1 MSYRAADGLSEEL
14 IRDISRRK
22 NEPDWML
29 DFRLKSLKIY
39 HQMHIP
45 GWGPDLSG
53 LDIAHISNYV
63 KPEGKMVSSWNEVPA
78 DIRQSFEDLGIPEAE
93 REGLAGVGAQY
104 DSELVYHNIKNE
116 ISKTGVVYLG
126 IEEAMNHPEYGKI
139 FAEHFMKLVPP
150 DDHKFA
156 ALHGALW
163 SGGSFVYVPKD
174 VSVEFPLQ
182 SYYRFNAPG
191 AGQFEH
197 TLIIL
202 EEGADLH
209 FIEGCSAPKY
219 NVANLHAGCVE
230 IFVGKNA
237 HIKYSTVESWSKNMY
252 NLNTKRAIVE
262 EGGKVEWVTGS
273 FGSQVSMLYPMGI
286 LNGRGAG
293 MEYTGVSLADT
304 GQDLDTGAKVVITAP
319 DCYALINSKSIAKGS
334 GKNTFRS
341 LVKVL
346 DSAKNSRVFMDC
358 KSLIM
363 NSGART
369 DTIPVFDVR
378 TQSADVAHEASVG
391 RISEEQINY
400 LRTRG
405 LSEDTAKSLIVQG
418 FAADI
423 TKELPVEYAVEM
435 NNYLK
440 LSVEKNL

>member
-1 MSYRAADGLSEEL
+1 MSYRAADGLNEAL

-22 NEPDWML
+22 NEPEWML
-29 DFRLKSLKIY
+29 DFRLKCLEMY
-39 HQMHIP
+39 HQIDTP
-45 GWGPDLSG
+45 SWGPDLSG

-63 KPEGKMVSSWNEVPA
+63 QPDSKMVSSWEEVPVE
-78 DIRQSFEDLGIPEAE
+78 IRQSFEDLGIPEAE

-104 DSELVYHNIKNE
+104 DSELVYHNIKQATA
-116 ISKTGVVYLG
+116 KTGVVYLG
-126 IEEAMNHPEYGKI
+126 IEEALNHPKYTEVFK
-139 FAEHFMKLVPP
+139 EHFMQLVPP
-150 DDHKFA
+150 SDHKFA

-163 SGGSFVYVPKD
+163 SGGSFVYVPKNT
-174 VSVEFPLQ
+174 SVEFPLQ

-202 EEGADLH
+202 DEGADLH
-209 FIEGCSAPKY
+209 FIEGCSAPRY

-230 IFVGKNA
+230 IFVGKSA

-252 NLNTKRAIVE
+252 NLNTKRAIVA
-262 EGGKVEWVTGS
+262 EGGKIEWVSGS
-273 FGSQVSMLYPMGI
+273 FGSRVSMLYPMGI

-293 MEYTGVSLADT
+293 MEYTGVSLAGSD
-304 GQDLDTGAKVVITAP
+304 QDLDTGAKVVISAP
-319 DCYALINSKSIAKGS
+319 DCYALLNSKSIAKNG

-346 DSAKNSRVFMDC
+346 KNANNSRVFMDC
-358 KSLIM
+358 KSLICD
-363 NSGART
+363 SQSRT

-378 TQSADVAHEASVG
+378 AKNADVAHEASVG
-391 RISEEQINY
+391 KISEEQINY

-405 LSEDTAKSLIVQG
+405 LSEDAAKSLIIQG
-418 FAADI
+418 FTANI

-440 LSVEKNL
+440 LSMEKNL